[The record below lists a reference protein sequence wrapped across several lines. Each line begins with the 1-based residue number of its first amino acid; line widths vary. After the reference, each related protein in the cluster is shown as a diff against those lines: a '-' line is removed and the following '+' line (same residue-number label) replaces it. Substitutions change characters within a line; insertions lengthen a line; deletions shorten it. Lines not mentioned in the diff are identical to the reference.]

1 MSQTSPRFCQQCGT
15 PLEPGQRFCS
25 HCGAIADFNAATPTE
40 RTPDQAFATDS
51 TIPPPPPPPLADL
64 DMQPAP
70 PFPYAQPPLYSDT
83 PYSPYPPPAQGYQ
96 PPPVS
101 VVPQTGLSK
110 RVRGRTGYGVLAV
123 ILVVLLSCGALGYV
137 GWRFLASRAQPSNPP
152 GTSSTANTSTTGST
166 QGSQQILATVPI
178 HQTVRYADVDIT
190 LLSVEQAQSFADD
203 SSTQAGVVRL
213 NTREQNTSSRHSL
226 YLYSDVAR
234 LILPD
239 HSAVP
244 PVNTQHFGAPDP
256 EATQTNWW
264 DFPLSTSV
272 KISDLTLQLG
282 TDSQAQMEIPLTGKA
297 DVSQYQPKTSHP
309 NAQTHYDGLTWT
321 VTEAT
326 LTWSADGGQADKGM
340 RYITVTL
347 KIDNPS
353 SSAFATY
360 WGDYLR
366 LQAGATTSAPTAYA
380 TIPTLIPAGS
390 SGTTGS
396 ASFPVPAGTTS
407 YTLLFLGNTTTGVS
421 QASVNFQIA

>member
-1 MSQTSPRFCQQCGT
+1 M
-15 PLEPGQRFCS
+15 
-25 HCGAIADFNAATPTE
+25 
-40 RTPDQAFATDS
+40 
-51 TIPPPPPPPLADL
+51 LAD
-64 DMQPAP
+64 QPAP
-70 PFPYAQPPLYSDT
+70 YSAN
-83 PYSPYPPPAQGYQ
+83 PYPPYAPPAPGYP

-101 VVPQTGLSK
+101 VVPQTDTSK
-110 RVRGRTGYGVLAV
+110 HVLGRTGYVLAV
-123 ILVVLLSCGALGYV
+123 TLAVLLLFGALGYF
-137 GWRFLASRAQPSNPP
+137 GWQFLASRAPTSTPP
-152 GTSSTANTSTTGST
+152 TSSTATTSNTGNT
-166 QGSQQILATVPI
+166 QGSQQVLATVPI

-203 SSTQAGVVRL
+203 SYTQAGVVRL
-213 NTREQNTSSRHSL
+213 NTREQSTSSQHSL

-239 HSAVP
+239 TSAVAP
-244 PVNTQHFGAPDP
+244 GNTQQLGPPDP
-256 EATQTNWW
+256 EATQSNWW
-264 DFPLSTSV
+264 DFPIPTSV
-272 KISDLTLQLG
+272 KISDLTLRLG

-297 DVSQYQPKTSHP
+297 DVSQYQPRTSHP

-326 LTWSADGGQADKGM
+326 LSWSADGKQADKGM
-340 RYITVTL
+340 RYVSVAL

-366 LQAGATTSAPTAYA
+366 LQAGATTSAPTLDA

-407 YTLLFLGNTTTGVS
+407 YTLLFLGNTTNGVS
-421 QASVNFQIA
+421 QASVNFQI